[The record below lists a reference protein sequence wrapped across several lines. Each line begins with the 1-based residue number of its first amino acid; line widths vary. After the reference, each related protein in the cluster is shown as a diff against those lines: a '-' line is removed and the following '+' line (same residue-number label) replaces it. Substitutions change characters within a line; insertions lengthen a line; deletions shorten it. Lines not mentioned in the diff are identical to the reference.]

1 MNKLDVQNA
10 ILNAMTPYLDD
21 DQLYQLKNTLI
32 EQLYGMNIVEE
43 ETRLSVV
50 VDDNVEYLERFRN
63 EMQVNNMSPKT
74 INQYYRSARNL
85 LEYINKNFR
94 DITYDDVMYYFAM
107 FSKRVGRDGKYI
119 SKRTLDTQRKHCK
132 AYFNWCLENEYIDKN
147 PFTKFKKIKYENPQ
161 KHVLSN
167 AEIVMLR
174 DACEN
179 EKELAIIDFLLS
191 TGVRVSECCAMNI
204 RDIDFLTGKV
214 KIYGEKTRKW
224 RTVFLDAAA
233 QKHLKEYLDVRPECD
248 VDAVFV
254 NKRKP
259 HTRVGSHGIED
270 ITKSVAKRAGIEK
283 QCTVHL
289 FRRTLAT
296 TLYKKGMALKDI
308 AKILGNSVD
317 TLEKYYIIIDDY
329 DIESSYKKCVA

>member
-1 MNKLDVQNA
+1 M
-10 ILNAMTPYLDD
+10 
-21 DQLYQLKNTLI
+21 
-32 EQLYGMNIVEE
+32 
-43 ETRLSVV
+43 
-50 VDDNVEYLERFRN
+50 
-63 EMQVNNMSPKT
+63 
-74 INQYYRSARNL
+74 
-85 LEYINKNFR
+85 
-94 DITYDDVMYYFAM
+94 
-107 FSKRVGRDGKYI
+107 
-119 SKRTLDTQRKHCK
+119 
-132 AYFNWCLENEYIDKN
+132 
-147 PFTKFKKIKYENPQ
+147 
-161 KHVLSN
+161 SN

-248 VDAVFV
+248 EDAVFV

-259 HTRVGSHGIED
+259 HTRVGSHGIE
-270 ITKSVAKRAGIEK
+270 
-283 QCTVHL
+283 
-289 FRRTLAT
+289 
-296 TLYKKGMALKDI
+296 DI